1 MQTRSL
7 SDVKARLSELVDQ
20 VQREHDRV
28 VVTRNGVPAAVLV
41 SPEDLEA
48 LEDTLELLSDP
59 SARQDIETARQEV
72 AAGDVVDA
80 DELRARFLKA

>member
-59 SARQDIETARQEV
+59 SARQDIETTRQEV

>member
-28 VVTRNGVPAAVLV
+28 VVTRNGVPAAVLL
-41 SPEDLEA
+41 SPEDLQA

-59 SARQDIETARQEV
+59 SARDEIEAAKREV
-72 AAGDVVDA
+72 ASGEVVKA
-80 DELRARFLKA
+80 DELRARYLQS

>member
-7 SDVKARLSELVDQ
+7 SDVKARLSELIDQ

-41 SPEDLEA
+41 STEDLQA

-59 SARQDIETARQEV
+59 TARDEIDAARKEL
-72 AAGDVVDA
+72 AAGDAVGA
-80 DELRARFLKA
+80 DELRSKYLQR